1 MILFSGEKLRELR
14 ETAGL
19 TQSALASKTGLHIV
33 TIGYYEI
40 GKREPKATQLKLLA
54 DALGVNMEAF
64 FITHGKEGTLK
75 RTKKGQSKKQRK
87 ER

>member
-1 MILFSGEKLRELR
+1 MFSGERLKELR
-14 ETAGL
+14 EDAGL

-54 DALGVNMEAF
+54 DALKVNMEAF
-64 FITHGKEGTLK
+64 FITNRITNRREGVLKE
-75 RTKKGQSKKQRK
+75 TKERHSKK
-87 ER
+87 